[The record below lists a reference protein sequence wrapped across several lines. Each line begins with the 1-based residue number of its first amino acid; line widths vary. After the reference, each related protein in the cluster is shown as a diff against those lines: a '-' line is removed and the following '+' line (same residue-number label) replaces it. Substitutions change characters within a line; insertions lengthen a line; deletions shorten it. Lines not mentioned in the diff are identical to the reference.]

1 MGAYNRLYG
10 EHCCQSDFLLRRILR
25 EEWGFDG
32 VVISDWGGVHDTE
45 KAAHSQLDIEMS
57 VTPDFDDYFMAEPLK
72 KKKILAGEIPE
83 STVDE
88 KVLHIL
94 MLMLR
99 LHMIGD
105 EPRKSGTYNIPE
117 HRAKMLEA
125 ARESVVL
132 LKNENGRL
140 PLAKDAL
147 KKVLL
152 IGENASCVHSN
163 GGGSAGD

>member
-72 KKKILAGEIPE
+72 KKKDSGGRNPGE
-83 STVDE
+83 
-88 KVLHIL
+88 
-94 MLMLR
+94 
-99 LHMIGD
+99 
-105 EPRKSGTYNIPE
+105 
-117 HRAKMLEA
+117 
-125 ARESVVL
+125 
-132 LKNENGRL
+132 
-140 PLAKDAL
+140 
-147 KKVLL
+147 
-152 IGENASCVHSN
+152 HSR
-163 GGGSAGD
+163 